1 MILRCRGLRRRS
13 AVLFVGV
20 AVIASYP
27 FMFLIER
34 ANLEVVNGI
43 FVSLASAEAGAPA

>member
-1 MILRCRGLRRRS
+1 
-13 AVLFVGV
+13 
-20 AVIASYP
+20 VIASYP

-43 FVSLASAEAGAPA
+43 FVSLASAKLAHPS